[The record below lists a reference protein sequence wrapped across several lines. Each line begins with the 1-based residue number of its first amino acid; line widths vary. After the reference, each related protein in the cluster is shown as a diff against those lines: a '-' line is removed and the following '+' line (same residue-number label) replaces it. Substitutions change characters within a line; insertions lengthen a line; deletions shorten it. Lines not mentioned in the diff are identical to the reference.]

1 MNSFSKLKFNEMIDD
16 YMSIISKKCDCLIN
30 SSKGIKVSDE
40 ELKIPTIKNYK
51 TLLNNNYSLNQLKGF
66 VKHYKLRITGN
77 KNELM
82 NRIFCYLHLSS
93 FAIKIQKTMRG
104 SFVQK
109 YIKLHGPA
117 YKNRN
122 LCTND
127 SDFVT
132 MESFDNLSIHQFFSY
147 KDLDGFIYGF
157 DIASI
162 YHLFNKDNNWS
173 NVAVK
178 NPYTRNIIP
187 NMVIRNIIKLRR
199 LSRIIKTHINLV
211 IEDDT
216 QNISQPK
223 AVELRALELFQKID
237 SLGNYSDPQ
246 WFLSLSRNQLLKF
259 VRELSDIFN
268 YRAQLTNEIK
278 RNICPPNGNPFIE
291 LNIYHIQTEEDMTKV
306 KRYILEILEKLVNS
320 GINED
325 SKSLGSYYVLAAL
338 TLVNDTAAEALPWLY
353 HSVTYI

>member
-1 MNSFSKLKFNEMIDD
+1 MNPYSKLKSNTIDD
-16 YMSIISKKCDCLIN
+16 YMSIISKKCEVIIN

-40 ELKIPTIKNYK
+40 DLKIPTIKNYNILF
-51 TLLNNNYSLNQLKGF
+51 TNNYSLSQLKVF
-66 VKHYKLRITGN
+66 VKHYKLKISGN
-77 KNELM
+77 KNDLM
-82 NRIFCYLHLSS
+82 NRIFCYLQLSL
-93 FAIKIQKTMRG
+93 FAIKIQKIIRR

-109 YIKLHGPA
+109 YINLHGPA
-117 YKNRN
+117 YKNRR

-132 MESFDNLSIHQFFSY
+132 LDSFDNLSIHQFFSY

-187 NMVIRNIIKLRR
+187 NTVIKNIIKLRR
-199 LSRIIKTHINLV
+199 LSRVIKTHINLV

-216 QNISQPK
+216 QNLSQPK

-246 WFLSLSRNQLLKF
+246 WFLSLNRNQLMKF

-268 YRAQLTNEIK
+268 YRAQLANEIK
-278 RNICPPNGNPFIE
+278 RNICPPNGNPFVD
-291 LNIYHIQTEEDMTKV
+291 LNINYIQTEEDMTNV
-306 KRYILEILEKLVNS
+306 KRYILEILEKLVNN

-338 TLVNDTAAEALPWLY
+338 TLVNDTAASALPWLY
-353 HSVTYI
+353 QSVTYV

>member
-1 MNSFSKLKFNEMIDD
+1 
-16 YMSIISKKCDCLIN
+16 
-30 SSKGIKVSDE
+30 
-40 ELKIPTIKNYK
+40 
-51 TLLNNNYSLNQLKGF
+51 LLSNNYSLTQLKVF
-66 VKHYKLRITGN
+66 VKHYKLKVSGN

-82 NRIFCYLHLSS
+82 NRIFGYLHLSL
-93 FAIKIQKTMRG
+93 FAIKIQKTLRR

-109 YIKLHGPA
+109 YINLHGPA
-117 YKNRN
+117 YKNRM

-127 SDFVT
+127 CDFVT

-162 YHLFNKDNNWS
+162 YHLFNNCN

-187 NMVIRNIIKLRR
+187 NMVIKNILKLIR
-199 LSRIIKTHINLV
+199 LSRAIKTHINLV

-223 AVELRALELFQKID
+223 AVELRAFELFQKID
-237 SLGNYSDPQ
+237 SLGNYSDAQ
-246 WFLSLSRNQLLKF
+246 WFLSLNRNQLIKF
-259 VRELSDIFN
+259 VRELNDIFT

-278 RNICPPNGNPFIE
+278 RNICPPNGNPFID
-291 LNIYHIQTEEDMTKV
+291 LNIFYIQNEEDMTKV
-306 KRYILEILEKLVNS
+306 KRYILEILEKLVNN

-325 SKSLGSYYVLAAL
+325 SKSLGSYYVLSAL
-338 TLVNDTAAEALPWLY
+338 TLVNDTAADALPWLY
-353 HSVTYI
+353 HSVAYI